1 MEEAQAAAAP
11 EMTKAPRALFVL
23 GVPRSG
29 TTVVASY
36 LATPRRVLD
45 MIEYAGFYVANGI
58 APPIMATY
66 PGPLKFLYTQDLA
79 THAKEFAEDAAI
91 VAGCDWYCDGTPWN
105 LRCAGRLRDQ
115 LQDAIF
121 VLMLR
126 HYSGTIQSLR
136 RLYGPRFPWAGRTLA
151 QSARLWAIMN
161 SEIDQLPWDRTVVV
175 GYDALAADPE
185 PTLHKLRADLERLGF
200 DTSDLDLRAFALSQA
215 NPKERRPTLASMEAD
230 GTVRLQRMTTVDAAA
245 WTDEI
250 DAAVRPIVAAVH
262 QHLLERFPGVYLEN
276 PIAEAAPSGAQ
287 RRSRRRSPKAA
298 TAVS

>member
-1 MEEAQAAAAP
+1 MHS
-11 EMTKAPRALFVL
+11 PRALFVL

-105 LRCAGRLRDQ
+105 LRCAARLRDQ
-115 LQDAIF
+115 LPEAIF

-126 HYSGTIQSLR
+126 HYSGTVQSLR
-136 RLYGPRFPWAGRTLA
+136 RLYGPRFPWAGRNLA
-151 QSARLWAIMN
+151 QSARLWATMN

-185 PTLHKLRADLERLGF
+185 PTLRALRADLDRLGF
-200 DTSDLDLRAFALSQA
+200 DTADLDMRAFALSQA
-215 NPKERRPTLASMEAD
+215 NPNGRRPTLAAVEAD
-230 GTVRLQRMTTVDAAA
+230 GTVRLQRMTTVDADA

-250 DAAVRPIVAAVH
+250 DSLLQPIVGQVH
-262 QHLLERFPGVYLEN
+262 RRLLERFPGVYLEQ
-276 PIAEAAPSGAQ
+276 PVTEPSPNGAH

-298 TAVS
+298 TTVR